1 MRRIAIVLG
10 IALCAAGCDGKSEGQ
25 RTVGPSR
32 TVTAVNVG
40 PESNNLLRIGTEQAY
55 TATVRWSDGSVTT
68 EAASWRSDAPVV
80 ATVDSTG
87 RARGVET
94 GEATLVAGVQG
105 IEGVLRIRVLPN
117 YGGDWSGAAVVRTCS
132 ETGAWSGSDLCRDLR
147 GLGQLPTSVAL
158 TQDRDRLSGTL
169 TLDDVEA
176 SIANGT
182 IRNDGSASL
191 TARLVEPDDGTTLT
205 FAFEPVELRARGDTM
220 SGTSTM
226 TATAT
231 GLAGEFRVEFEMPQL
246 TRSSAGLQVRTAAPL
261 LGLRA
266 RMARKPATR

>member
-25 RTVGPSR
+25 RSVGPSR

-87 RARGVET
+87 RARGVEN

-117 YGGDWSGAAVVRTCS
+117 YGGDWSGAAVVRTCR

-147 GLGQLPTSVAL
+147 GLGQLTTSVAL

-176 SIANGT
+176 PIADGT

-191 TARLVEPDDGTTLT
+191 TARLVESDDGTTLT

-246 TRSSAGLQVRTAAPL
+246 TRSSAGLQVRTPAPL

-266 RMARKPATR
+266 RIAGKSATR